1 MILEVKGW
9 LKMIDWLERAKFVLG
24 GFERV
29 MEGFSEGQECS
40 FEWYQG
46 F

>member
-1 MILEVKGW
+1 VKCWLE
-9 LKMIDWLERAKFVLG
+9 MIDWLERVKVGVG

-29 MEGFSEGQECS
+29 MEGCSEGQECS
-40 FEWYQG
+40 FEWYQR

>member
-1 MILEVKGW
+1 MKYWLE
-9 LKMIDWLERAKFVLG
+9 MIDWQERENVGLG